1 MIDTS
6 SNVLWV
12 KLENQESSTSDA
24 ILIVLY
30 GSLAHDKSTKLK
42 KKRENPPY
50 GPFSIAELFI
60 SIITIHRVNNFTDQ
74 K

>member
-24 ILIVLY
+24 ILIVLS

-42 KKRENPPY
+42 KEKIRPTVH
-50 GPFSIAELFI
+50 S
-60 SIITIHRVNNFTDQ
+60 Q
-74 K
+74 